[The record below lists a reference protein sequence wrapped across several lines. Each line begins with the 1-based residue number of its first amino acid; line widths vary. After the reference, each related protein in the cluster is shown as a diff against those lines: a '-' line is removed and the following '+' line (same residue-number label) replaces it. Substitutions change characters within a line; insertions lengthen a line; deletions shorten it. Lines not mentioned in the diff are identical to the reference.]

1 MVQFPYTL
9 YTIIPVIYILFI
21 IKAES
26 GVTKNLYRAFV
37 IITPLYTGTSLVA
50 PLTPFTNHTFK
61 KSNKII
67 INIY

>member
-50 PLTPFTNHTFK
+50 PSHPSLTTRLK
-61 KSNKII
+61 KVIK
-67 INIY
+67 